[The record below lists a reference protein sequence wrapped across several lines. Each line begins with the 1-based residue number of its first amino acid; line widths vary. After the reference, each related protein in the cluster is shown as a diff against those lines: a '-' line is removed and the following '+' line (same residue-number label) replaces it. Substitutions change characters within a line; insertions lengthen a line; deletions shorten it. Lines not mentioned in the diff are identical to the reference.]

1 MWNTPLLVA
10 CCHDNSDIVKV
21 LLDHDAS
28 VRASDGHERTAL
40 FLAVENDQDDVVKVR
55 ITMSTPIQMALHLVN
70 FNSIFNC
77 TNTRPGHRFT
87 KIKTSYRNSVVK
99 FIEVYFQTQVSV
111 AV

>member
-10 CCHDNSDIVKV
+10 CCHDNSEIVHV

-55 ITMSTPIQMALHLVN
+55 ITMATTIQMALYLLN
-70 FNSIFNC
+70 FYSL
-77 TNTRPGHRFT
+77 
-87 KIKTSYRNSVVK
+87 
-99 FIEVYFQTQVSV
+99 
-111 AV
+111 